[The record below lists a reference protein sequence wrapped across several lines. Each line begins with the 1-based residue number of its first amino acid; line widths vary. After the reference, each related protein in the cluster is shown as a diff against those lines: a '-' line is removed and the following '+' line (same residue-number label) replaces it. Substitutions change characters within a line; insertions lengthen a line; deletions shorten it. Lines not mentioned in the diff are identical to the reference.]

1 MLLLQITLFFILSIS
16 PITQLFPSA
25 QLYHEVI
32 PVLPQSSRDCGLHAL
47 FNAFCFVTDTD
58 HLDISVFKDFRKRFF
73 KLHGRIPYDGI
84 EWNTLYE
91 IHTQLIPPDD
101 ETACV
106 LLLLKSKHVNTISSY
121 GQDLLRKIR
130 WFHTMPAP
138 KKLSII
144 FLYKNHYN
152 TFNFYKDNYGTITL
166 KVADSD
172 FVARAVHEQAQIIK
186 EMILQGRS
194 LAKIP
199 AKTLI
204 PSKID
209 FIPHKKRKRKQWVK
223 IAHFSFLAPAKSLS
237 QRPFKATLYLY
248 GSDFLYDASWI

>member
-1 MLLLQITLFFILSIS
+1 MALLHITLFFILSIS
-16 PITQLFPSA
+16 PITQLFPSV

-73 KLHGRIPYDGI
+73 KLHGRIPYNGI
-84 EWNTLYE
+84 DWNALYNMRE
-91 IHTQLIPPDD
+91 QLIPPDN
-101 ETACV
+101 ETTCV
-106 LLLLKSKHVNTISSY
+106 LFLFKDKTLNKISSY
-121 GQDLLRKIR
+121 GQELLQKIR

-144 FLYKNHYN
+144 FLYKHHYN
-152 TFNFYKDNYGTITL
+152 TFNFYRDNCGTITL

-172 FVARAVHEQAQIIK
+172 FAAWAVHEQAQIIK
-186 EMILQGRS
+186 EMILQGRY

-199 AKTLI
+199 AKKFI
-204 PSKID
+204 YSKKD
-209 FIPHKKRKRKQWVK
+209 SKQKRNQWVK
-223 IAHFSFLAPAKSLS
+223 IAHFSSLAPAKPLS

-248 GSDFLYDASWI
+248 GSGFLYDASRI